1 MNALVDLDKSL
12 SGHQV
17 TRLGNSLQ
25 SATQTWRDEAYFD
38 WIVSTL
44 LHDIGDIFASCNH
57 DKYAATI
64 LRPVV
69 RDQCTWSL
77 KITVIFKWTI
87 ILYTLAPIRTNEKY
101 TKVTFIKTT
110 VLHSANIGIRRAM
123 IPITIANR

>member
-1 MNALVDLDKSL
+1 MDLDKSL

-25 SATQTWRDEAYFD
+25 SATRTWRDEADFD

-44 LHDIGDIFASCNH
+44 LHEIGDIFASYYH

-77 KITVIFKWTI
+77 QITVLFKWTI

-101 TKVTFIKTT
+101 AMVTFIKTT
-110 VLHSANIGIRRAM
+110 VLHSAKIGIRLAV